1 VILDDGSRPAQ
12 QDARANVCA
21 IGISDRYHF
30 PGGDVITL
38 RCGDHKICQL
48 IGAPFQILHVE
59 HTFRQATEKP
69 GIHAGQL
76 ADLVVLE
83 GDPTKNV
90 GALGKCAS
98 S

>member
-1 VILDDGSRPAQ
+1 LRHWNNRADRLRRIFDRGS
-12 QDARANVCA
+12 
-21 IGISDRYHF
+21 
-30 PGGDVITL
+30 
-38 RCGDHKICQL
+38 
-48 IGAPFQILHVE
+48 
-59 HTFRQATEKP
+59 
-69 GIHAGQL
+69 IHAGQL